1 MTIPTSTGFQRTP
14 PISPT
19 GSPDGCLFTLWTD
32 RLDIAQAGDAA
43 GIERIGVDLEHLGK
57 TERQAG
63 RGTWI
68 SPHTV
73 DDLRAVTSALTR
85 ARGFARLNPVHAG
98 SDTEIDAALAAGAR
112 VLMVPMVRSAAQA
125 ADFTGLVNGRAVT
138 VVLVEHRDAVE
149 QIDAIASLA
158 GVDEIHI
165 GVNDLSLSLGLDKRW
180 AVLTGTLMRDVA
192 DCVRRASRPFGFG
205 GIGLPGDS
213 TLPVPSELIYAE
225 HARLGATRA
234 LLSRSFGFGTT
245 ATAVDVDHA
254 RARLKAWREATPDA
268 LDAAHAALEQAVERS
283 TTW

>member
-1 MTIPTSTGFQRTP
+1 M
-14 PISPT
+14 
-19 GSPDGCLFTLWTD
+19 
-32 RLDIAQAGDAA
+32 
-43 GIERIGVDLEHLGK
+43 
-57 TERQAG
+57 
-63 RGTWI
+63 
-68 SPHTV
+68 
-73 DDLRAVTSALTR
+73 
-85 ARGFARLNPVHAG
+85 HAG